1 MTASL
6 VANNEVRDNGLDEQ
20 YVLRIELERRL
31 SISTIQE
38 ELELLLLKTHRL
50 NEHSKVHQK
59 GDCMLN
65 GAQDDTVQQLVLGSQ
80 GIQGWGLAGLDVRW
94 SPSEEIQIKNCLG

>member
-38 ELELLLLKTHRL
+38 ELGLLQTHRL

-65 GAQDDTVQQLVLGSQ
+65 GAQDDTVQRLVLGSQ

-94 SPSEEIQIKNCLG
+94 SPSEESQIKNCLG